1 MKNAIVLFR
10 RYNDFD
16 HTTPIVNYI
25 AKKNPNLKIYYLCTR
40 LIGILKKIKILNI

>member
-25 AKKNPNLKIYYLCTR
+25 AKKIQILKYIICAR
-40 LIGILKKIKILNI
+40 VLIGILKK

>member
-25 AKKNPNLKIYYLCTR
+25 AKKNPNL
-40 LIGILKKIKILNI
+40 LNILFVHEY